1 MLKMTDL
8 LELVDELLVITK
20 EKRSLEASYEKVQL
34 SLTESQKKILE
45 VILPSIPRHFP
56 VINLICTYTREESS
70 QVLRIRHHLIS
81 GIIYLSTDDVEIIS
95 DTHLSI
101 RLSLKEREI
110 RDNSF
115 CYSTPKG
122 NIFPIRIS
130 ELIYII
136 SEIPHKI
143 TEGEL
148 NNEGSTISS

>member
-1 MLKMTDL
+1 MKEL
-8 LELVDELLVITK
+8 LELVDRLLGIVK
-20 EKRSLEASYEKVQL
+20 EKKSLESAHDKAQL
-34 SLTESQKKILE
+34 AMTESQKKILE

-95 DTHLSI
+95 DTQLSI
-101 RLSLKEREI
+101 RLSLKKRGI
-110 RDNSF
+110 QDDSF
-115 CYSTPKG
+115 CYLTTKG

-130 ELIYII
+130 ELIYIM

-148 NNEGSTISS
+148 SHEGKE